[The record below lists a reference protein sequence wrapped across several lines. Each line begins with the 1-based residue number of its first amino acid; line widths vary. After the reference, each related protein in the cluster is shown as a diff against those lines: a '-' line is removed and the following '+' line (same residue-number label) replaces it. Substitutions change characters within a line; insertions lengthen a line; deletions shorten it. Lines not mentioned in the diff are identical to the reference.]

1 MIRRPPRSTRTDTL
15 FPYTTRFRSK
25 PITLDDHQASPMS
38 ADPFRRL
45 DCTRDTD
52 GGIAVLVTSAERARA
67 MRTRPVY
74 ILGAGTGHN
83 IVNWHR
89 GSVYEHHDNIAP
101 AKARAF
107 AQAGIDRKST
117 RLNSS
122 H

>member
-1 MIRRPPRSTRTDTL
+1 MHLYGTTSAHLGAVAVTQRQYASVRPGTL
-15 FPYTTRFRSK
+15 GYGK
-25 PITLDDHQASPMS
+25 PITLDDHQASPMI

-74 ILGAGTGHN
+74 ILGAGTGHH
-83 IVNWHR
+83 IANWHR
-89 GSVYEHHDNIAP
+89 GSVYEHHAIGSAHGGTP
-101 AKARAF
+101 V
-107 AQAGIDRKST
+107 T
-117 RLNSS
+117 